1 MTSKLFNA
9 LKRHP
14 VITFFLTIG
23 FCFFLL
29 VVFLVGSL
37 GDLGGGVNIPIGRNV
52 AVIEINGAIV
62 SSKEIINNI
71 AAAEKNDHIKGVV
84 VRINSPGGGVAP
96 SQEIYGELKK
106 LGEKKPVVASMS
118 SVAASGG
125 YYIAAAAKKIVAN
138 PGTLTGSIGVI
149 MEFSNI
155 EGLLEKI
162 GLKSFVVKSGKFK
175 DVGSPNRPMTDKEKE
190 YIQQLIDSVHLQF
203 VSAVADGRSMDIEA
217 VKEIAD
223 GRILTGEKALELG
236 LVDELGSLRDSIVL
250 VAELAGIEGKP
261 KPFVME
267 KEKGVLEYLLGRSFA
282 DMIGETFMS
291 QLQYRADYL

>member
-1 MTSKLFNA
+1 MTNKLFSS

-14 VITFFLTIG
+14 VITFFLTAG
-23 FCFFLL
+23 FFFFLL
-29 VVFLVGSL
+29 VVYIIGSV
-37 GDLGGGVNIPIGRNV
+37 GDLGGGVSIPIGRNI

-62 SSKEIINNI
+62 SSKEIVNNI
-71 AAAEKNDHIKGVV
+71 VAAGKSDHIKGVV

-106 LGEKKPVVASMS
+106 LAKKKPVVASMS

-125 YYIAAAAKKIVAN
+125 YYVAAAAKKIVAS

-162 GLKSFVVKSGKFK
+162 GLKSFVVKSGKYK
-175 DVGSPNRPMTDKEKE
+175 DVGSPSRTMTDKEKE

-203 VSAVADGRSMDIEA
+203 VSAVAEGRSMDLEA
-217 VKEIAD
+217 VKKIAD
-223 GRILTGEKALELG
+223 GRILTGEQAFELG
-236 LVDELGSLRDSIVL
+236 LVDKLGNLHDSISL
-250 VAELAGIEGKP
+250 VADMAGIKGEP
-261 KPFVME
+261 KTFVME
-267 KEKGVLEYLLGRSFA
+267 KEKGVVDYLLGRSFV
-282 DMIGETFMS
+282 DMIGQNFMP

>member
-1 MTSKLFNA
+1 MTNKLFSA

-14 VITFFLTIG
+14 VITFFLTTG
-23 FCFFLL
+23 LCFLIL
-29 VVFLVGSL
+29 IIYLTGSA
-37 GDLGGGVNIPIGRNV
+37 GDLGGGVRIPIGRNV
-52 AVIEINGAIV
+52 AVIEISGAIV
-62 SSKEIINNI
+62 SSKEIVNNI
-71 AAAEKNDHIKGVV
+71 IAAGKNDHIKGVV

-106 LGEKKPVVASMS
+106 LGKKKPVVASLS

-125 YYIAAAAKKIVAN
+125 YYVAAAAEKILAS

-162 GLKSFVVKSGKFK
+162 GLKSFVVKSGEYK
-175 DVGSPNRPMTDKEKE
+175 DVGSPNRPMTDREKE

-203 VSAVADGRSMDIEA
+203 VSAVANGRSMDIEA
-217 VKEIAD
+217 VRKIAD
-223 GRILTGEKALELG
+223 GRILTGEQAFELG
-236 LVDELGSLRDSIVL
+236 LVDRLGNLYDSISL
-250 VAELAGIEGKP
+250 VAEMAGIEGEP
-261 KPFVME
+261 RPFVME
-267 KEKGVLEYLLGRSFA
+267 KEKGVVDYLLGRSFVE
-282 DMIGETFMS
+282 MLGEAFMP

>member
-1 MTSKLFNA
+1 MTSKLFSA
-9 LKRHP
+9 LRRHP
-14 VITFFLTIG
+14 VITFFLTTG
-23 FCFFLL
+23 FCFVLL
-29 VVFLVGSL
+29 LIYLVGSV
-37 GDLGGGVNIPIGRNV
+37 GDLGGGVNIPIGKNI
-52 AVIEINGAIV
+52 AVIEINGAII
-62 SSKEIINNI
+62 SSKEIVNNI
-71 AAAEKNDHIKGVV
+71 AAAERNDHIKGVV

-106 LGEKKPVVASMS
+106 LGKKKPVVASMS

-125 YYIAAAAKKIVAN
+125 YYVAVAAKKIVAN

-162 GLKSFVVKSGKFK
+162 GLKSFVVKSGKYK

-190 YIQQLIDSVHLQF
+190 YIQQLIDGVHLQF
-203 VSAVADGRSMDIEA
+203 VSAVAEGRTMDIEA
-217 VKEIAD
+217 VKKIAD
-223 GRILTGEKALELG
+223 GRILTGEQALELG
-236 LVDELGSLRDSIVL
+236 LVDKLGNLSDSVSL
-250 VAELAGIEGKP
+250 VAEMAGIEGKP

-267 KEKGVLEYLLGRSFA
+267 KEKGVLDYLLGRSFV
-282 DMIGETFMS
+282 DMIGETFMA

>member
-1 MTSKLFNA
+1 MANKLFSA
-9 LKRHP
+9 LRRHP
-14 VITFFLTIG
+14 VITFFLIIG
-23 FCFFLL
+23 FCFLFLMIYL
-29 VVFLVGSL
+29 VSSVGSL
-37 GDLGGGVNIPIGRNV
+37 GGGVSIPLGRNV
-52 AVIEINGAIV
+52 AVIEVNGAIV
-62 SSKEIINNI
+62 SSKEIVNNI
-71 AAAEKNDHIKGVV
+71 VAAGKSDHIKGVV

-96 SQEIYGELKK
+96 SQEIYGELKR
-106 LGEKKPVVASMS
+106 LSAKKPVVASMS

-125 YYIAAAAKKIVAN
+125 YYVAAAAKKIVAN

-162 GLKSFVVKSGKFK
+162 GLKSFVVKSGKYK

-203 VSAVADGRSMDIEA
+203 ISAVAEGRGMDIDA
-217 VKEIAD
+217 VSKIAD
-223 GRILTGEKALELG
+223 GRILTGEQALELG
-236 LVDELGSLRDSIVL
+236 LVDKLGNLHDSISL
-250 VAELAGIEGKP
+250 VAEMAGIKGEP

-267 KEKGVLEYLLGRSFA
+267 KEKGVVDYLLGRSFV
-282 DMIGETFMS
+282 DLIGETLTP

>member
-1 MTSKLFNA
+1 M
-9 LKRHP
+9 KRHP

-23 FCFFLL
+23 FCFSLL
-29 VVFLVGSL
+29 LIYLIASV
-37 GDLGGGVNIPIGRNV
+37 DDIGGGVSIPIGRNV
-52 AVIEINGAIV
+52 AVIEVNGVIV
-62 SSKEIINNI
+62 SSKEIVNNI
-71 AAAEKNDHIKGVV
+71 VAAKRNDNIKGVV

-106 LGEKKPVVASMS
+106 LGKKKPVVASMS

-125 YYIAAAAKKIVAN
+125 YYVAAAAKKIVAN

-155 EGLLEKI
+155 EGLLEKV
-162 GLKSFVVKSGKFK
+162 GLKSFVVKSGKYK

-190 YIQQLIDSVHLQF
+190 YIQQLVDSVHLQF
-203 VSAVADGRSMDIEA
+203 VTAVADGRSIDVA
-217 VKEIAD
+217 SVKKIAD
-223 GRILTGEKALELG
+223 GRILTGEQALELG
-236 LVDELGSLRDSIVL
+236 LVDKLGSLNDSISL
-250 VAELAGIEGKP
+250 VAEMAGIDGKP

-267 KEKGVLEYLLGRSFA
+267 KEKGVLDYLLGKSFL
-282 DMIGETFMS
+282 DLIGGSFMA